1 MAILHDQERR
11 KALHAAKAQVRE
23 LERPEREARKII
35 QAKARRDREKA
46 IDRSRPE
53 QRAPRVRDN
62 AYLAWVRRLPCVCC
76 GSVQRVEA
84 AHIRAGYSTAGWAP
98 TGMAQKPDDF
108 RVAPLCASCHRE
120 GPDAQHRSNERA
132 WWSARGID
140 PPDLCAALR
149 GAYEAN
155 GDGAAVL
162 RRFTPSRVSA

>member
-1 MAILHDQERR
+1 MAILHDKDRR
-11 KALHAAKAQVRE
+11 DALTKAKAVVRD

-62 AYLAWVRRLPCVCC
+62 AYLSWVRRLPCVCC
-76 GSVQRVEA
+76 GSTERVEA
-84 AHIRAGYSTAGWAP
+84 AHIRAGYSAAGWPP
-98 TGMAQKPDDF
+98 TGMAQKPDDA
-108 RVAPLCASCHRE
+108 RVAPLCAACHRE
-120 GPDAQHRSNERA
+120 GPDAQHRSSERA

-149 GAYEAN
+149 RAYETNSDA
-155 GDGAAVL
+155 AAVL
-162 RRFTPSRVSA
+162 RRFTPTVTP